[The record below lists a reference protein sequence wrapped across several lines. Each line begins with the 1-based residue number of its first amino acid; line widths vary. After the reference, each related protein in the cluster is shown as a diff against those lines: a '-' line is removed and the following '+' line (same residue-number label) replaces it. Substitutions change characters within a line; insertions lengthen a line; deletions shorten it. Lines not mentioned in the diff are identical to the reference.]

1 MLGVYLSERP
11 RETKVAF
18 EFLRSSALESAT
30 GAIVSYDKALLNR
43 GDGMT
48 VNGTF
53 KAPVSGVYFFSFN
66 FHERNVEESQVYFRL
81 DGTPVARMFV
91 KSTDADYGTHGQQVL
106 IEVAEGREVDV
117 YLAKGGMWAS
127 ATSDVRFLGFLLYE
141 V

>member
-1 MLGVYLSERP
+1 VIYVYAEKL

-18 EFLRSSALESAT
+18 EFLRTTQLESPT

-66 FHERNVEESQVYFRL
+66 FHERNTAESQVYIRL
-81 DGTPVARMFV
+81 DRSPVARLFV
-91 KSTDADYGTHGQQVL
+91 KSTDEDYGTHGQQVL
-106 IEVAEGREVDV
+106 IEVTKGREVDV
-117 YLAKGGMWAS
+117 YLAKGGVWAS
-127 ATSDVRFLGFLLYE
+127 STTDVRFLGFLLYE
-141 V
+141 L